1 MAINLNLPTMMGTPY
16 TTEADKLI
24 SDIRSFEAPNIPTP
38 PPTIPKL
45 TGFGDKLARIG
56 GFGDELGELKTKKE
70 LEKMTQA
77 EIDAYVRQR
86 KQARRLGAS
95 EALIQFGEALQGK
108 PAAQNALARE
118 QARKNI
124 ELQNQYQK
132 DYENAIRI
140 AEQTN
145 PQQAR
150 LLRSLGLPGYINLQ
164 QKRAEQMLL
173 GGGERKIIKA
183 ADGYNYYV
191 NPDGSFERVLPGIQI
206 PEDKT
211 DMTETE
217 RMQAAYNKL
226 MNIPVEGRSAE
237 DKRNIA
243 IYENKLFGQPRV
255 IPFYDSQGNVV
266 ESITSRDLI
275 ANPNIIKE
283 KEKQGLFTVGQS
295 PSTTPK
301 GAKSVMTLVRDDY
314 LGAKSQID
322 TINDLASIIEQ
333 NKDAFTLAGGLA
345 NLVNS
350 TKYQIQSAER
360 LANLD
365 KLQQNEKEFTELD
378 NLLDSK
384 YGDILD
390 KISQD
395 RAVAKSI
402 FLRLAYGT
410 AKEIDPSGRLSDND
424 VKIAMDI
431 IGNLGPNWKA
441 NLATL
446 ESLANRTQ
454 REYADKYKVRIGRVG
469 DEDLQEANKYET
481 IPQFLGGRDWRQSM
495 PTVGTQTSS
504 NLEAL
509 ILKYGD

>member
-1 MAINLNLPTMMGTPY
+1 MSFGRPQTPLTPEQLQRQQRLGLGLSALSDVFARRDPIAGTMQRQAFLKQQQMQS
-16 TTEADKLI
+16 ERDKLNKELNAAI
-24 SDIRSFEAPNIPTP
+24 DNSNIPETQ
-38 PPTIPKL
+38 
-45 TGFGDKLARIG
+45 
-56 GFGDELGELKTKKE
+56 KT
-70 LEKMTQA
+70 
-77 EIDAYVRQR
+77 
-86 KQARRLGAS
+86 
-95 EALIQFGEALQGK
+95 F
-108 PAAQNALARE
+108 
-118 QARKNI
+118 
-124 ELQNQYQK
+124 
-132 DYENAIRI
+132 
-140 AEQTN
+140 
-145 PQQAR
+145 
-150 LLRSLGLPGYINLQ
+150 
-164 QKRAEQMLL
+164 
-173 GGGERKIIKA
+173 IKA
-183 ADGYNYYV
+183 MGIKEKYDALYGQKAPKREYAEDVRGVKRYI
-191 NPDGSFERVLPGIQI
+191 DTQERVFPGVEI
-206 PEDKT
+206 PQDKT

-217 RMQAAYNKL
+217 RMQAAYNEL
-226 MNIPVEGRSAE
+226 MKKPVEGRDEE

-255 IPFYDSQGNVV
+255 IPFYDNQGNVV

-275 ANPNIIKE
+275 FNPNIIKE
-283 KEKQGLFTVGQS
+283 KEEQGLFTVGQS

-322 TINDLASIIEQ
+322 TINDLASIVEQ

-365 KLQQNEKEFTELD
+365 KLQQNQKEFTELD
-378 NLLDSK
+378 NMLDSK

-441 NLATL
+441 NLSTL

-454 REYADKYKVRIGRVG
+454 REYADKYKIRINRVG
-469 DEDLQEANKYET
+469 DENLQEANKYET

-495 PTVGTQTSS
+495 PTIGTQTPPNIQSLL
-504 NLEAL
+504 N
-509 ILKYGD
+509 KYPPQG

>member
-1 MAINLNLPTMMGTPY
+1 MSFGKPQTPLTPEQQMQRQQRIGLGLSALSDVFARRDPVAGTMERQAMLQAQQKKA
-16 TTEADKLI
+16 EQDKLNQELNAAI
-24 SDIRSFEAPNIPTP
+24 DSSNIPETQK
-38 PPTIPKL
+38 TFVKAMGIKEKYDALYGQKAPKREYTEDV
-45 TGFGDKLARIG
+45 TGVKRYID
-56 GFGDELGELKTKKE
+56 TK
-70 LEKMTQA
+70 
-77 EIDAYVRQR
+77 
-86 KQARRLGAS
+86 
-95 EALIQFGEALQGK
+95 
-108 PAAQNALARE
+108 
-118 QARKNI
+118 
-124 ELQNQYQK
+124 
-132 DYENAIRI
+132 
-140 AEQTN
+140 
-145 PQQAR
+145 
-150 LLRSLGLPGYINLQ
+150 
-164 QKRAEQMLL
+164 
-173 GGGERKIIKA
+173 
-183 ADGYNYYV
+183 
-191 NPDGSFERVLPGIQI
+191 ERVFPGIEV

-211 DMTETE
+211 DMTEAE
-217 RMQAAYNKL
+217 RTQAAYNKL
-226 MNIPVEGRSAE
+226 MDIPVEGRSE
-237 DKRNIA
+237 KDKRDIA
-243 IYENKLFGQPRV
+243 IYENRLFGQPRV

-275 ANPNIIKE
+275 TNPNIIKE
-283 KEKQGLFTVGQS
+283 KEEQGLFTVGQS
-295 PSTTPK
+295 PSTTPT

-322 TINDLASIIEQ
+322 TINDLASIVEQ

-365 KLQQNEKEFTELD
+365 KLQQNQKEFTELD
-378 NLLDSK
+378 NMLDSK

-441 NLATL
+441 NLSTL

-454 REYADKYKVRIGRVG
+454 REYTDKYKIRINRVG

-495 PTVGTQTSS
+495 PTVETQTPPSIQS
-504 NLEAL
+504 
-509 ILKYGD
+509 ILDKYPPQG

>member
-1 MAINLNLPTMMGTPY
+1 MAIGDFFTGLGQG
-16 TTEADKLI
+16 I
-24 SDIRSFEAPNIPTP
+24 GRG
-38 PPTIPKL
+38 L
-45 TGFGDKLARIG
+45 TKIG
-56 GFGDELGELKTKKE
+56 GYDPMQQVSPEE
-70 LEKMTQA
+70 A
-77 EIDAYVRQR
+77 
-86 KQARRLGAS
+86 ARRRQEGLA
-95 EALIQFGEALQGK
+95 ALQ
-108 PAAQNALARE
+108 
-118 QARKNI
+118 
-124 ELQNQYQK
+124 
-132 DYENAIRI
+132 
-140 AEQTN
+140 
-145 PQQAR
+145 
-150 LLRSLGLPGYINLQ
+150 RSLGRSSAILSGDPRRVQFAEQ
-164 QKRAEQMLL
+164 QMQRAEQDKLL
-173 GGGERKIIKA
+173 QQLAQDPRYAEQIKLLRAGLDPRLAAGTSVERKIIKG

-191 NPDGSFERVLPGIQI
+191 NPDGSFERVLPGIEI

-211 DMTETE
+211 DMTEAE
-217 RMQAAYNKL
+217 RTQAAYNKL
-226 MNIPVEGRSAE
+226 MEIPVEGRSE
-237 DKRNIA
+237 TDKRNIA
-243 IYENKLFGQPRV
+243 IYENRLFGQPRV

-275 ANPNIIKE
+275 TNPNIIKE
-283 KEKQGLFTVGQS
+283 KEEQGLFTVGQS
-295 PSTTPK
+295 PSTKPT

-345 NLVNS
+345 NFVNS

-365 KLQQNEKEFTELD
+365 KLQQNQKEFTKLD
-378 NLLDSK
+378 NMLDSK

-441 NLATL
+441 NLSTL
-446 ESLANRTQ
+446 ENLANRTQ
-454 REYADKYKVRIGRVG
+454 REYADKYKIRINRVG

-495 PTVGTQTSS
+495 PTIGTQTPPNIQSLL
-504 NLEAL
+504 N
-509 ILKYGD
+509 KYPPQG

>member
-1 MAINLNLPTMMGTPY
+1 MAIGDFFTGLGQG
-16 TTEADKLI
+16 I
-24 SDIRSFEAPNIPTP
+24 GRG
-38 PPTIPKL
+38 L
-45 TGFGDKLARIG
+45 TKIG
-56 GFGDELGELKTKKE
+56 GYDPMQQVSPEE
-70 LEKMTQA
+70 A
-77 EIDAYVRQR
+77 
-86 KQARRLGAS
+86 ARRRQEGLA
-95 EALIQFGEALQGK
+95 ALQ
-108 PAAQNALARE
+108 
-118 QARKNI
+118 
-124 ELQNQYQK
+124 
-132 DYENAIRI
+132 
-140 AEQTN
+140 
-145 PQQAR
+145 
-150 LLRSLGLPGYINLQ
+150 RSLGRSSAILSGDPRRIALAEEQMQKAEQDKLLQ
-164 QKRAEQMLL
+164 QLAQDPRYAEQIKLL
-173 GGGERKIIKA
+173 RAGLDPRLVAGTSVERKIIKG

-191 NPDGSFERVLPGIQI
+191 NPDGSFERVLPGIEI

-211 DMTETE
+211 DMTEAE
-217 RMQAAYNKL
+217 RTQAAYNKL
-226 MNIPVEGRSAE
+226 MEIPVEGRSE
-237 DKRNIA
+237 TDKRNIA
-243 IYENKLFGQPRV
+243 IYENRLFGQPRV

-275 ANPNIIKE
+275 TNPNIIKE
-283 KEKQGLFTVGQS
+283 KEEQGLFTVGQS
-295 PSTTPK
+295 PSTKPT

-345 NLVNS
+345 NFVNS

-365 KLQQNEKEFTELD
+365 KLQQNQKEFTKLD
-378 NLLDSK
+378 NMLDSK

-441 NLATL
+441 NLSTL
-446 ESLANRTQ
+446 ENLANRTQ
-454 REYADKYKVRIGRVG
+454 REYADKYKIRINRVG

-495 PTVGTQTSS
+495 PTIGTQTPPNIQSLL
-504 NLEAL
+504 N
-509 ILKYGD
+509 KYPPQG

>member
-1 MAINLNLPTMMGTPY
+1 MSFGRPQTPLTPEQLQRQQRLGLGLSALSDVFARRDPIAGTMQRQAVLRQQQMQAERDRLNKELNAAIDN
-16 TTEADKLI
+16 
-24 SDIRSFEAPNIPTP
+24 SNIPETQKTFVKAMGIKEKYDALYGQKAP
-38 PPTIPKL
+38 KREYAEDVRGVKRYIDTQERVFPGVEIPK
-45 TGFGDKLARIG
+45 
-56 GFGDELGELKTKKE
+56 
-70 LEKMTQA
+70 
-77 EIDAYVRQR
+77 
-86 KQARRLGAS
+86 
-95 EALIQFGEALQGK
+95 
-108 PAAQNALARE
+108 
-118 QARKNI
+118 
-124 ELQNQYQK
+124 
-132 DYENAIRI
+132 
-140 AEQTN
+140 
-145 PQQAR
+145 
-150 LLRSLGLPGYINLQ
+150 
-164 QKRAEQMLL
+164 
-173 GGGERKIIKA
+173 
-183 ADGYNYYV
+183 
-191 NPDGSFERVLPGIQI
+191 
-206 PEDKT
+206 DKT
-211 DMTETE
+211 DMTEAE

-255 IPFYDSQGNVV
+255 IPFYNSQGNVV

-322 TINDLASIIEQ
+322 TINDLASIVEQ

-446 ESLANRTQ
+446 ESLANTTQ

-495 PTVGTQTSS
+495 PTVGTQTPPNIQSLL
-504 NLEAL
+504 N
-509 ILKYGD
+509 KYPPQG

>member
-1 MAINLNLPTMMGTPY
+1 MSFGRPQTPLTPEQLQRQQRLGLGLSALSDVFAKRDPIAGTMQRQAVLRQQQMQAERDRLNKELNAAIDN
-16 TTEADKLI
+16 
-24 SDIRSFEAPNIPTP
+24 SNIPETQKTFVKAMGIKEKYDALYGQKAP
-38 PPTIPKL
+38 KREYTEDVRGVKRYIDTQERVFPGVEIPK
-45 TGFGDKLARIG
+45 
-56 GFGDELGELKTKKE
+56 
-70 LEKMTQA
+70 
-77 EIDAYVRQR
+77 
-86 KQARRLGAS
+86 
-95 EALIQFGEALQGK
+95 
-108 PAAQNALARE
+108 
-118 QARKNI
+118 
-124 ELQNQYQK
+124 
-132 DYENAIRI
+132 
-140 AEQTN
+140 
-145 PQQAR
+145 
-150 LLRSLGLPGYINLQ
+150 
-164 QKRAEQMLL
+164 
-173 GGGERKIIKA
+173 
-183 ADGYNYYV
+183 
-191 NPDGSFERVLPGIQI
+191 
-206 PEDKT
+206 DKT
-211 DMTETE
+211 DMTEAE

-322 TINDLASIIEQ
+322 TINDLASIVEQ

-504 NLEAL
+504 NIEAL

>member
-1 MAINLNLPTMMGTPY
+1 MAILNNQPFINTGLFDDINKTNNQISSMNIPQAPQSPQVPQIDPMIKRQRYGNMMLALSDVLKGRDPSQGVLQRQQMI
-16 TTEADKLI
+16 AQQQAQAKQQKLI
-24 SDIRSFEAPNIPTP
+24 EDYKLKNPEMAGRIDLLMAGVPAGFLGSD
-38 PPTIPKL
+38 
-45 TGFGDKLARIG
+45 
-56 GFGDELGELKTKKE
+56 KKD
-70 LEKMTQA
+70 L
-77 EIDAYVRQR
+77 
-86 KQARRLGAS
+86 
-95 EALIQFGEALQGK
+95 
-108 PAAQNALARE
+108 
-118 QARKNI
+118 
-124 ELQNQYQK
+124 
-132 DYENAIRI
+132 
-140 AEQTN
+140 
-145 PQQAR
+145 
-150 LLRSLGLPGYINLQ
+150 
-164 QKRAEQMLL
+164 
-173 GGGERKIIKA
+173 
-183 ADGYNYYV
+183 
-191 NPDGSFERVLPGIQI
+191 
-206 PEDKT
+206 
-211 DMTETE
+211 TETE
-217 RMQAAYNKL
+217 RTQAAYNKL
-226 MNIPVEGRSAE
+226 MEIPVEGRSE
-237 DKRNIA
+237 TDKRNIA
-243 IYENKLFGQPRV
+243 IYENRLFGQPRV

-275 ANPNIIKE
+275 KNPNIIKE
-283 KEKQGLFTVGQS
+283 KEEQGLFTVGQS
-295 PSTTPK
+295 PSTTPT

-322 TINDLASIIEQ
+322 TINDLASIVEQ

-365 KLQQNEKEFTELD
+365 KLQQNQKEFTELD
-378 NLLDSK
+378 NMLDSK

-441 NLATL
+441 NLSTL

-454 REYADKYKVRIGRVG
+454 REYADKYKIRINRVG

-495 PTVGTQTSS
+495 PTVGTQPKK
-504 NLEAL
+504 NIEDL
-509 ILKYGD
+509 LKKYPPQG

>member
-1 MAINLNLPTMMGTPY
+1 MSFGRPQTPLTPEQLQRQQRLGLGLSALSDVFAKRDPIAGTMQRQAVLRQQQMQAERDRLNKELNAAIDN
-16 TTEADKLI
+16 
-24 SDIRSFEAPNIPTP
+24 SNIPETQKTFVKAMGIKEKYDALYGQKAP
-38 PPTIPKL
+38 KREYTEDVRGVKRYIDTQERVFPGVEIPK
-45 TGFGDKLARIG
+45 
-56 GFGDELGELKTKKE
+56 
-70 LEKMTQA
+70 
-77 EIDAYVRQR
+77 
-86 KQARRLGAS
+86 
-95 EALIQFGEALQGK
+95 
-108 PAAQNALARE
+108 
-118 QARKNI
+118 
-124 ELQNQYQK
+124 
-132 DYENAIRI
+132 
-140 AEQTN
+140 
-145 PQQAR
+145 
-150 LLRSLGLPGYINLQ
+150 
-164 QKRAEQMLL
+164 
-173 GGGERKIIKA
+173 
-183 ADGYNYYV
+183 
-191 NPDGSFERVLPGIQI
+191 
-206 PEDKT
+206 DKT
-211 DMTETE
+211 DMTEAE

-322 TINDLASIIEQ
+322 TINDLASIVEQ

-469 DEDLQEANKYET
+469 NEDLQEANKYET

-495 PTVGTQTSS
+495 PTVGTQTPPNIQSLL
-504 NLEAL
+504 N
-509 ILKYGD
+509 KYPPQG

>member
-1 MAINLNLPTMMGTPY
+1 MIFKKPQTPLTPEQQMQRQQRIGLGLSALSDVFARRDPIAGTMERQAMLQAQQKKA
-16 TTEADKLI
+16 EQDKLNQELNAAI
-24 SDIRSFEAPNIPTP
+24 DSSNIPETQK
-38 PPTIPKL
+38 TFVKAMGIKEKYDALYGQKAPKREYTEDV
-45 TGFGDKLARIG
+45 TGVKRYID
-56 GFGDELGELKTKKE
+56 TK
-70 LEKMTQA
+70 
-77 EIDAYVRQR
+77 
-86 KQARRLGAS
+86 
-95 EALIQFGEALQGK
+95 
-108 PAAQNALARE
+108 
-118 QARKNI
+118 
-124 ELQNQYQK
+124 
-132 DYENAIRI
+132 
-140 AEQTN
+140 
-145 PQQAR
+145 
-150 LLRSLGLPGYINLQ
+150 
-164 QKRAEQMLL
+164 
-173 GGGERKIIKA
+173 
-183 ADGYNYYV
+183 
-191 NPDGSFERVLPGIQI
+191 ERVFPGIEV

-211 DMTETE
+211 DMTEAE
-217 RMQAAYNKL
+217 RTQAAYNKL
-226 MNIPVEGRSAE
+226 MDIPVEGRSE
-237 DKRNIA
+237 KDKRDIA
-243 IYENKLFGQPRV
+243 IYENRLFGQPRV

-275 ANPNIIKE
+275 TNPNIIKE

-295 PSTTPK
+295 PSTTPT

-322 TINDLASIIEQ
+322 TINDLASIVEQ

-365 KLQQNEKEFTELD
+365 KLQQNQKEFTELD
-378 NLLDSK
+378 NMLDSK

-441 NLATL
+441 NLSTL

-454 REYADKYKVRIGRVG
+454 REYTDKYKIRINRVG

-481 IPQFLGGRDWRQSM
+481 IPQFLGGRNWRQSM
-495 PTVGTQTSS
+495 PTVETQTPPSIQS
-504 NLEAL
+504 
-509 ILKYGD
+509 ILDKYPPQG

>member
-1 MAINLNLPTMMGTPY
+1 MAILNNKPFINTGLFDDINKTNSQISSMNFPQIPQTP
-16 TTEADKLI
+16 
-24 SDIRSFEAPNIPTP
+24 
-38 PPTIPKL
+38 
-45 TGFGDKLARIG
+45 
-56 GFGDELGELKTKKE
+56 
-70 LEKMTQA
+70 
-77 EIDAYVRQR
+77 
-86 KQARRLGAS
+86 
-95 EALIQFGEALQGK
+95 
-108 PAAQNALARE
+108 
-118 QARKNI
+118 
-124 ELQNQYQK
+124 
-132 DYENAIRI
+132 
-140 AEQTN
+140 QTN
-145 PQQAR
+145 PMEKRQRYGSMMLALSDVLKGRDPTPGVLQRQAFLKQQQMQSERDKLNQELNAAIDN
-150 LLRSLGLPGYINLQ
+150 SNIPET
-164 QKRAEQMLL
+164 QKTF
-173 GGGERKIIKA
+173 IKA
-183 ADGYNYYV
+183 MGIKEKYDALYGQKAPKREYTEDVRGVKRYI
-191 NPDGSFERVLPGIQI
+191 DTQERVFPGIQI

-211 DMTETE
+211 YMTEAE
-217 RMQAAYNKL
+217 RTQAAYNKL
-226 MNIPVEGRSAE
+226 MEIPVEGRSE
-237 DKRNIA
+237 TDKRNIA
-243 IYENKLFGQPRV
+243 IYENRLFGQPRV

-266 ESITSRDLI
+266 ESVTSRDLI
-275 ANPNIIKE
+275 KNPNIIKE
-283 KEKQGLFTVGQS
+283 KEEQGLFTVGQS
-295 PSTTPK
+295 PSTTPT

-345 NLVNS
+345 NFVNS

-365 KLQQNEKEFTELD
+365 KLQQNQKEFTELD
-378 NLLDSK
+378 NMLDSK

-441 NLATL
+441 NLSTL

-454 REYADKYKVRIGRVG
+454 REYTDKYKIRINRVG

-495 PTVGTQTSS
+495 PTVETQTPPSIQS
-504 NLEAL
+504 
-509 ILKYGD
+509 ILNKYPPQG

>member
-1 MAINLNLPTMMGTPY
+1 MAGG
-16 TTEADKLI
+16 
-24 SDIRSFEAPNIPTP
+24 IPTS
-38 PPTIPKL
+38 
-45 TGFGDKLARIG
+45 TGPITPQPSGTTPNPMAGGKNDKLALMLYALG
-56 GFGDELGELKTKKE
+56 GALRGDKNFMQNTLQLQQMQEGKKRKKE
-70 LEKMTQA
+70 MEENWNKALGKLEGSIDPTLLELAKIVGA
-77 EIDAYVRQR
+77 E
-86 KQARRLGAS
+86 KGAGLVAS
-95 EALIQFGEALQGK
+95 GLQPK
-108 PAAQNALARE
+108 
-118 QARKNI
+118 
-124 ELQNQYQK
+124 
-132 DYENAIRI
+132 
-140 AEQTN
+140 
-145 PQQAR
+145 
-150 LLRSLGLPGYINLQ
+150 
-164 QKRAEQMLL
+164 
-173 GGGERKIIKA
+173 
-183 ADGYNYYV
+183 
-191 NPDGSFERVLPGIQI
+191 
-206 PEDKT
+206 DKT

-237 DKRNIA
+237 NKRNIA

-255 IPFYDSQGNVV
+255 IPFYNSQGNVV

-283 KEKQGLFTVGQS
+283 KEEQGLFTVGQS
-295 PSTTPK
+295 PSTTPT

-322 TINDLASIIEQ
+322 TINDLASIVEQ

-345 NLVNS
+345 NFVNS
-350 TKYQIQSAER
+350 TKYQVQSAER

-365 KLQQNEKEFTELD
+365 KLQTNKKEFTELD
-378 NLLDSK
+378 NMLDSK

-441 NLATL
+441 NLSTL

-454 REYADKYKVRIGRVG
+454 REYADKYKIRINRVG
-469 DEDLQEANKYET
+469 DENLQEANKYET

-495 PTVGTQTSS
+495 PTVGTQTPPNIQS
-504 NLEAL
+504 
-509 ILKYGD
+509 ILDKYPPQG

>member
-1 MAINLNLPTMMGTPY
+1 MSFGTPQ
-16 TTEADKLI
+16 TPLTPEQLQRQQRLGLGLSAL
-24 SDIRSFEAPNIPTP
+24 SDVFAKRDPIAGTMQRQAVLRQQQMQAERDRLNKELNAAIDNSNIPETQK
-38 PPTIPKL
+38 TFVKAMGIKEKYDALYGQKAPKREYAEDVR
-45 TGFGDKLARIG
+45 GVKRYID
-56 GFGDELGELKTKKE
+56 
-70 LEKMTQA
+70 TQ
-77 EIDAYVRQR
+77 
-86 KQARRLGAS
+86 
-95 EALIQFGEALQGK
+95 
-108 PAAQNALARE
+108 
-118 QARKNI
+118 
-124 ELQNQYQK
+124 
-132 DYENAIRI
+132 
-140 AEQTN
+140 
-145 PQQAR
+145 
-150 LLRSLGLPGYINLQ
+150 
-164 QKRAEQMLL
+164 
-173 GGGERKIIKA
+173 
-183 ADGYNYYV
+183 
-191 NPDGSFERVLPGIQI
+191 ERVFPGTEV

-211 DMTETE
+211 DMTEAE
-217 RMQAAYNKL
+217 RTQAAYNKL
-226 MNIPVEGRSAE
+226 MDIPVEGRSE
-237 DKRNIA
+237 KDKRNIA
-243 IYENKLFGQPRV
+243 IYENRLFGQPRV

-275 ANPNIIKE
+275 TNPNIIKE
-283 KEKQGLFTVGQS
+283 KEQQGLFTVGQS
-295 PSTTPK
+295 PSTTPT

-322 TINDLASIIEQ
+322 TINDLASIVEQ

-350 TKYQIQSAER
+350 TKYQVQSAER

-365 KLQQNEKEFTELD
+365 KLQQNKKEFTELD

-431 IGNLGPNWKA
+431 IGNLGANWKA

-495 PTVGTQTSS
+495 PTIGTQTPPNIQSLL
-504 NLEAL
+504 N
-509 ILKYGD
+509 KYPPQG

>member
-1 MAINLNLPTMMGTPY
+1 MA
-16 TTEADKLI
+16 
-24 SDIRSFEAPNIPTP
+24 F
-38 PPTIPKL
+38 
-45 TGFGDKLARIG
+45 
-56 GFGDELGELKTKKE
+56 
-70 LEKMTQA
+70 
-77 EIDAYVRQR
+77 
-86 KQARRLGAS
+86 
-95 EALIQFGEALQGK
+95 GK
-108 PAAQNALARE
+108 PKTPLTPEQLQRRQNIGVGLSALSESLRGGDPVGRTLGLQQQLEAQ
-118 QARKNI
+118 
-124 ELQNQYQK
+124 QK
-132 DYENAIRI
+132 K
-140 AEQTN
+140 AEQE
-145 PQQAR
+145 R
-150 LLRSLGLPGYINLQ
+150 LLQQFADDPRYAGMVRLYQAGLDP
-164 QKRAEQMLL
+164 RMFASAD
-173 GGGERKIIKA
+173 GERKIREDYKGIPRYI
-183 ADGYNYYV
+183 DTG
-191 NPDGSFERVLPGIQI
+191 ERVFPKVEIL
-206 PEDKT
+206 EDKT
-211 DMTETE
+211 DMTEAE

-226 MNIPVEGRSAE
+226 MDIPVEGRSE
-237 DKRNIA
+237 KDKRNIA

-275 ANPNIIKE
+275 TNPNIIKE
-283 KEKQGLFTVGQS
+283 KEERGLFTVGQS
-295 PSTTPK
+295 PSTTPT

-333 NKDAFTLAGGLA
+333 NKDAFTMAGGLA
-345 NLVNS
+345 NFVNS

-378 NLLDSK
+378 NMLDSK

-390 KISQD
+390 KISQN

-495 PTVGTQTSS
+495 PTVGTQTPPNIQSLL
-504 NLEAL
+504 N
-509 ILKYGD
+509 KYPPQG

>member
-1 MAINLNLPTMMGTPY
+1 MAIGDFFTGLGQG
-16 TTEADKLI
+16 I
-24 SDIRSFEAPNIPTP
+24 GRG
-38 PPTIPKL
+38 L
-45 TGFGDKLARIG
+45 TKIG
-56 GFGDELGELKTKKE
+56 GYDPMQQVSPEE
-70 LEKMTQA
+70 A
-77 EIDAYVRQR
+77 
-86 KQARRLGAS
+86 ARRRQEGLA
-95 EALIQFGEALQGK
+95 ALQ
-108 PAAQNALARE
+108 
-118 QARKNI
+118 
-124 ELQNQYQK
+124 
-132 DYENAIRI
+132 
-140 AEQTN
+140 
-145 PQQAR
+145 
-150 LLRSLGLPGYINLQ
+150 RSLGRSSAILSGDPRRVQFAEQ
-164 QKRAEQMLL
+164 QMQRAEQDKLL
-173 GGGERKIIKA
+173 QQLAQDPRYAEQIKLLRAGLDPRLVAGTSVERKIIKG

-191 NPDGSFERVLPGIQI
+191 NPDGSFERVLPGIEI

-211 DMTETE
+211 DMTEAE
-217 RMQAAYNKL
+217 RTQAAYNKL
-226 MNIPVEGRSAE
+226 MEIPVEGRSE
-237 DKRNIA
+237 TDKRNIA
-243 IYENKLFGQPRV
+243 IYENRLFGQPRV

-275 ANPNIIKE
+275 TNPNIIKE
-283 KEKQGLFTVGQS
+283 KEEQGLFTVGQS
-295 PSTTPK
+295 PSTKPT

-345 NLVNS
+345 NFVNS

-365 KLQQNEKEFTELD
+365 KLQQNQKEFTKLD
-378 NLLDSK
+378 NMLDSK

-441 NLATL
+441 NLSTL
-446 ESLANRTQ
+446 ENLANRTQ
-454 REYADKYKVRIGRVG
+454 REYADKYKIRINRVG

-495 PTVGTQTSS
+495 PTIGTQTPPNIQSLL
-504 NLEAL
+504 N
-509 ILKYGD
+509 KYPPQG

>member
-1 MAINLNLPTMMGTPY
+1 MSFGRPQTPLTPEQLQRQQRLGLGLSALSDVFARRDPIAGTMQRQAVLRQQQMQAERDRLNKELNAAIDN
-16 TTEADKLI
+16 
-24 SDIRSFEAPNIPTP
+24 SNIPETQKTFVKAMGIKEKYDALYGQKAP
-38 PPTIPKL
+38 KREYTEDVRGVKRYIDTQERVFPGVEIPK
-45 TGFGDKLARIG
+45 
-56 GFGDELGELKTKKE
+56 
-70 LEKMTQA
+70 
-77 EIDAYVRQR
+77 
-86 KQARRLGAS
+86 
-95 EALIQFGEALQGK
+95 
-108 PAAQNALARE
+108 
-118 QARKNI
+118 
-124 ELQNQYQK
+124 
-132 DYENAIRI
+132 
-140 AEQTN
+140 
-145 PQQAR
+145 
-150 LLRSLGLPGYINLQ
+150 
-164 QKRAEQMLL
+164 
-173 GGGERKIIKA
+173 
-183 ADGYNYYV
+183 
-191 NPDGSFERVLPGIQI
+191 
-206 PEDKT
+206 DKT

-237 DKRNIA
+237 DNRNIA
-243 IYENKLFGQPRV
+243 VYERQLFGQPRV
-255 IPFYDSQGNVV
+255 ISFFDSEGNVV
-266 ESITSRDLI
+266 PEESITSIDLSL
-275 ANPNIIKE
+275 NPNILKE
-283 KEKQGLFTVGQS
+283 KADLGLSTVGQS
-295 PSTTPK
+295 PSITPK

-345 NLVNS
+345 NFVNS
-350 TKYQIQSAER
+350 AKYQVQSAER
-360 LANLD
+360 LGNLA

-495 PTVGTQTSS
+495 PTIGTQTPS
-504 NLEAL
+504 NIDLL
-509 ILKYGD
+509 VNKYLPQG

>member
-1 MAINLNLPTMMGTPY
+1 MSFGRPQTPLTPEQLQRQQRLGLGLSALSDVFARRDPIAGTMQRQAVLKQQQMQAERDRLNKELNAAIDN
-16 TTEADKLI
+16 
-24 SDIRSFEAPNIPTP
+24 SNIPETQ
-38 PPTIPKL
+38 
-45 TGFGDKLARIG
+45 
-56 GFGDELGELKTKKE
+56 KT
-70 LEKMTQA
+70 
-77 EIDAYVRQR
+77 
-86 KQARRLGAS
+86 
-95 EALIQFGEALQGK
+95 F
-108 PAAQNALARE
+108 
-118 QARKNI
+118 
-124 ELQNQYQK
+124 
-132 DYENAIRI
+132 
-140 AEQTN
+140 
-145 PQQAR
+145 
-150 LLRSLGLPGYINLQ
+150 
-164 QKRAEQMLL
+164 
-173 GGGERKIIKA
+173 IKA
-183 ADGYNYYV
+183 MGIKEKYDALYGQKAPKREYAEDVRGVKRYI
-191 NPDGSFERVLPGIQI
+191 DTEERVFPGVEI
-206 PEDKT
+206 PQDKT

-283 KEKQGLFTVGQS
+283 KEEQGLFTVGQS
-295 PSTTPK
+295 PSTTPT

-322 TINDLASIIEQ
+322 TINDLASIVEQ

-384 YGDILD
+384 YGDVLD
-390 KISQD
+390 KISQN

-469 DEDLQEANKYET
+469 DEDLQEANKYEA

-495 PTVGTQTSS
+495 PTIGTQTPPNIQSLL
-504 NLEAL
+504 N
-509 ILKYGD
+509 KYPPQG